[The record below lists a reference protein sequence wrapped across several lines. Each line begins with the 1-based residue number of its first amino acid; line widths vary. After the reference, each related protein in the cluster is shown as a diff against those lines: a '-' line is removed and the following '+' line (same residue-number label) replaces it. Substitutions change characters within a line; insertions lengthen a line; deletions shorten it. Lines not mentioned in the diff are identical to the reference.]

1 MKKVMLIVNPAS
13 GGEKAKAFEKIAKSK
28 LATYFDQVDVRYTE
42 KEGDAKRFAQ
52 TAARASY
59 ESVFVMGG
67 DGTVNE
73 GVSGLAE
80 ESYRPTF
87 GFFPLGTVN
96 DLARAL
102 QMPLDP
108 EEAVESLD
116 FTKTQTLDIAK
127 VNDRYFT
134 NILAIGSIPESINNV
149 DDKEKTVLGPLAYFL
164 SGLKNILKNKSY
176 TFTITSDGQEASFT
190 SSLVLLALTN
200 SIGGFDSITPDA
212 KANDG
217 YLHLVFTKDK
227 TAIETMASL
236 PSLFSKTM
244 SSNDAVSYQKVKEVT
259 ISVQGCDLESNLDGD
274 PGPKL
279 PLTVTVL
286 PSHLR
291 VYKY

>member
-108 EEAVESLD
+108 EEAVEALD

-149 DDKEKTVLGPLAYFL
+149 DDKEKTVLGPLAYFYRA
-164 SGLKNILKNKSY
+164 LKI
-176 TFTITSDGQEASFT
+176 F
-190 SSLVLLALTN
+190 
-200 SIGGFDSITPDA
+200 
-212 KANDG
+212 
-217 YLHLVFTKDK
+217 
-227 TAIETMASL
+227 
-236 PSLFSKTM
+236 
-244 SSNDAVSYQKVKEVT
+244 
-259 ISVQGCDLESNLDGD
+259 
-274 PGPKL
+274 
-279 PLTVTVL
+279 
-286 PSHLR
+286 
-291 VYKY
+291 

>member
-13 GGEKAKAFEKIAKSK
+13 GGEKAKAFEKVAKAK
-28 LATYFDQVDVRYTE
+28 LESYFDQVDVCYTE
-42 KEGDAKRFAQ
+42 KEGDAKNFAQ
-52 TAARASY
+52 KAARSSY

-80 ESYRPTF
+80 EEHRPIF

-102 QMPLDP
+102 EMPLNP
-108 EEAVESLD
+108 EEAVQAID
-116 FTKTQTLDIAK
+116 FTKTQPLDIAK

-149 DDKEKTVLGPLAYFL
+149 DDKEKTLLGPLAYFL
-164 SGLKNILKNKSY
+164 SGIKNVLNNKSY
-176 TFTITSDGQEASFT
+176 TFTLNSDGHEVTLT

-200 SIGGFDSITPDA
+200 SIGGFDRITPDA
-212 KANDG
+212 SVNDG

-227 TAIETMASL
+227 SAIETMTAL
-236 PSLFSKTM
+236 PKLLSKNM
-244 SSNDAVSYQKVKEVT
+244 SNSDAVTYQKVKEVT
-259 ISVQGCDLESNLDGD
+259 ISVEVGQLESNLDGD

-279 PLTVTVL
+279 PLNVKVL
-286 PSHLR
+286 PSHLM

>member
-1 MKKVMLIVNPAS
+1 MLIVNPAS

-108 EEAVESLD
+108 EEAVEALD

-176 TFTITSDGQEASFT
+176 TFTITSDGQEASFI

-200 SIGGFDSITPDA
+200 SIGGFDRITPDA
-212 KANDG
+212 SVNDG

-227 TAIETMASL
+227 SAIETMTAL
-236 PSLFSKTM
+236 PKLLSKNM
-244 SSNDAVSYQKVKEVT
+244 SNNDAVTYQKVKEVT
-259 ISVQGCDLESNLDGD
+259 ISVEGGQLESNLDGD

-279 PLTVTVL
+279 PLNVKVL
-286 PSHLR
+286 PSHLM